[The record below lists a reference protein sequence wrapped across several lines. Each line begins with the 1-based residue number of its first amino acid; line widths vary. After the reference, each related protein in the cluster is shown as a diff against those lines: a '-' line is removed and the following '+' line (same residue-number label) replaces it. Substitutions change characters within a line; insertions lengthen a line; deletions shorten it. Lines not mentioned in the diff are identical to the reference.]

1 MADSGSAEALAS
13 DRTFKEQVARPKQR
27 QIEKKLNKIVKEFT
41 DILVLKLN
49 ELTLTDEM
57 AQAQIHERYLRNQA
71 VTPNEVRD
79 ELGKPPIPGGDKV
92 IELSP
97 RQAADAK
104 NNQQG
109 SDQRATDRENNSSDS
124 PTTVSGRNPK
134 GQGSK

>member
-41 DILVLKLN
+41 DVLTLKLN

-57 AQAQIHERYLRNQA
+57 AQSQIDEKYLRNQV

-79 ELGKPPIPGGDKV
+79 TLGKPPIPGGDKV

-104 NNQQG
+104 NQSQQ
-109 SDQRATDRENNSSDS
+109 SDQRATDRANNASDS

-134 GQGSK
+134 GQGAK